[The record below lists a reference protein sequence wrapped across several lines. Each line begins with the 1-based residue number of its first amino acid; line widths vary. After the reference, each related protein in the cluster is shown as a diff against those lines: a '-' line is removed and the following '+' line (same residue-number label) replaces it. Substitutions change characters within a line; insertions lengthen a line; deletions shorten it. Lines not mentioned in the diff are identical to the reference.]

1 MIADYSRVMNDDEKG
16 KRFLK
21 LIDEQSTIQWS
32 IVAKLSSLISSDWK
46 SEPLQDELK
55 ALVDEH
61 TTITREI
68 NSIDDN

>member
-1 MIADYSRVMNDDEKG
+1 MNDDDDDEKG

-32 IVAKLSSLISSDWK
+32 IVIKLSSLINSDWK

-68 NSIDDN
+68 NSIDD

>member
-1 MIADYSRVMNDDEKG
+1 MNDDDDEKG

-32 IVAKLSSLISSDWK
+32 IVIKLSSLINSDWK

-68 NSIDDN
+68 NSIDD